1 MKKLLEVKNLYKE
14 LGEESKTVVLKG
26 INLQVERG
34 EYVVIMGQSGS
45 GKSTLLYNIS
55 GMDKVT
61 SGEVLFEGE
70 RISAFSDEQMSQLR
84 LHKMGFIFQ
93 HSYLLKNRT
102 LKDNVLLPARKAK
115 KYSSKEITER
125 GMNLMT
131 SLQID
136 HVASHTISQVS
147 GGQLQRAAICRALI
161 NEPSVLFAD
170 EPTGALNASA
180 TEEVMNI
187 LNTINQQGTTIVLVT
202 HDARV
207 AARGDRI
214 IYLRDGVIGSTL
226 TLDKYKKGEEQ
237 EREEKTNCWLR
248 QQGF

>member
-1 MKKLLEVKNLYKE
+1 
-14 LGEESKTVVLKG
+14 
-26 INLQVERG
+26 
-34 EYVVIMGQSGS
+34 
-45 GKSTLLYNIS
+45 
-55 GMDKVT
+55 
-61 SGEVLFEGE
+61 
-70 RISAFSDEQMSQLR
+70 
-84 LHKMGFIFQ
+84 
-93 HSYLLKNRT
+93 
-102 LKDNVLLPARKAK
+102 
-115 KYSSKEITER
+115 
-125 GMNLMT
+125 MT
-131 SLQID
+131 SLHID

-187 LNTINQQGTTIVLVT
+187 LNMINQQGTTIVLVT

-237 EREEKTNCWLR
+237 EREEKTNWWLR